1 MDNEAG
7 TDQMPFIDRDEL
19 RLAFDDTGPLVDEA
33 GPPIVLCH
41 SFLCT
46 REMWAAQAEALSE
59 SYRVINLDLRG
70 HGDCGPAE
78 DELSVGDLVYD
89 VLAVLDHLEIEQAVW
104 CGLSIGG
111 MTAMRAAVAQPDRV
125 AALIVADSS
134 AIEEPAFNRIKYSAM
149 AHAARVFGVRRLM
162 PAVLPIMFGRTTLR
176 EQPELVEE
184 WGERMASTH
193 MPSLLNILRTLMRRR
208 SVLDRLAQV
217 RVPALVLVGEEDRS
231 QPVTRSREIAR
242 AIPGAELTIIPEAGH
257 LSALEQ
263 PEAVTAAIRDFLAD
277 VFSGVDPL
285 GDGEVSRR
293 SPRRE

>member
-1 MDNEAG
+1 
-7 TDQMPFIDRDEL
+7 MPFIDRDEL
-19 RLAFDDTGPLVDEA
+19 RLAFDDTGPVVDEM

-78 DELSVGDLVYD
+78 DECSIGDLVYD
-89 VLAVLDHLEIEQAVW
+89 VLAVLDHLEIEEAVW

-111 MTAMRAAVAQPDRV
+111 MTAMRAAISQPDRV
-125 AALIVADSS
+125 AALVVADST
-134 AIEEPAFNRIKYSAM
+134 AAAETLYKRVKYATMGTAS
-149 AHAARVFGVRRLM
+149 RVLGVRRMM
-162 PAVLPIMFGRTTLR
+162 PAVLPLMFGRTTLR

-184 WGERMASTH
+184 WGERMAETH
-193 MPSLLNILRTLMRRR
+193 LPSLLNVLRTLMRRR
-208 SVLDRLAQV
+208 SMLERLGEV
-217 RVPALVLVGEEDRS
+217 RVPTLVLVGEEDRS
-231 QPVTRSREIAR
+231 LPPKHSRAIEK
-242 AIPGAELTIIPEAGH
+242 AIPGAEVTIIPEAGH

-277 VFSGVDPL
+277 VFAGPVSDVDAGVV
-285 GDGEVSRR
+285 EQ
-293 SPRRE
+293 